1 MKLYHKIETLFNRDM
16 EGNKKL
22 IEGDFRNKTV
32 ELLKDLNNWEFTEK
46 IDGTNIRIIW
56 DGHKVS
62 LGGRTENAQI
72 PTNLMNHLTDKFLG
86 ETNAQLFEQE
96 FGERNTMFVGE
107 GYGAKIQKGGGL
119 YREDQGFIL
128 FDVCVEDF
136 WYNREAVKRISQIF
150 NVPNVPVV
158 LSGTIQD
165 GVDYV
170 KNNPKCS
177 ISKQEKE
184 AEGLVGRPRVEL
196 KDNRGERIIVKIKN
210 CDF

>member
-32 ELLKDLNNWEFTEK
+32 ELLKDLNWEFTEK
-46 IDGTNIRIIW
+46 IDGTNIRVIW
-56 DGHKVS
+56 DGHKVT

-72 PTNLMNHLTDKFLG
+72 PANLMNHLTEKFLG
-86 ETNAQLFEQE
+86 ETNAQIFEQE
-96 FGERNTMFVGE
+96 FGEKEVMFVGE
-107 GYGAKIQKGGGL
+107 GYGPKIQKGGGL
-119 YREDQGFIL
+119 YRDEQGFIM
-128 FDVCVEDF
+128 FDVLVNDCWMSRD
-136 WYNREAVKRISQIF
+136 AVGGIAKTF
-150 NVPNVPVV
+150 NVPSVPIV

-170 KNNPKCS
+170 KGKPNCT
-177 ISKQEKE
+177 ISNEEKE
-184 AEGLVGRPRVEL
+184 AEGLVGRPAVEL
-196 KDNRGERIIVKIKN
+196 KDSRGNRVIVKIKS